1 MMPSKLDTYPF
12 SLIWHLQNKII
23 FLVKDFDCFMDRA
36 FGGLTSLG
44 DTETDNLW
52 KKTLS
57 TLKGEEWRAARRK
70 FTPIFTSDRLKNM
83 MHFMDE
89 AAIDMTK

>member
-1 MMPSKLDTYPF
+1 M
-12 SLIWHLQNKII
+12 
-23 FLVKDFDCFMDRA
+23 KDFDYFMDRA
-36 FGGLTSLG
+36 FGGLTGLG
-44 DTETDNLW
+44 DTEADNLW

-70 FTPIFTSDRLKNM
+70 FTPIFTSDRLRKM

-89 AAIDMTK
+89 AAVDMTK